1 MAVVK
6 PVGAS
11 ISMCLFTV
19 TSFGSELA
27 EFSTRH
33 EAAVANLFE
42 KFNSY
47 YESRPPNSTD
57 WIIEHSVIVIKKNTR
72 FRKGSVSQNSPRV
85 EASNTTRRA
94 RPHICRRQQRWVSV
108 GTAGETGGGGAG
120 GA

>member
-47 YESRPPNSTD
+47 YELRPPNSTD

-72 FRKGSVSQNSPRV
+72 FRKGSVSQNSIRHLR
-85 EASNTTRRA
+85 AWKRRTPPAA
-94 RPHICRRQQRWVSV
+94 RGRTSADANKD
-108 GTAGETGGGGAG
+108 G
-120 GA
+120 